1 MLSLRVLHLS
11 YMPELN
17 TIGPHALSLLNN
29 LEQFHCTHNNKLKSI
44 DPTAFT
50 YELGNGSSGELWP
63 PIVNVCVIIYISK
76 ISFII
81 MFMNVFFIVRFEL

>member
-1 MLSLRVLHLS
+1 MPSLKVLHLS
-11 YMPELN
+11 HMPELN
-17 TIGPHALSLLNN
+17 IIGPHALSLLSN

-50 YELGNGSSGELWP
+50 YELGNGSNGELWP
-63 PIVNVCVIIYISK
+63 PIVNVRIIIYINK

-81 MFMNVFFIVRFEL
+81 IILNVFFCS